1 MKTMH
6 PQISTARA
14 GPGAELDSNLRSNYD
29 SDRIVSWERRGFTTF
44 NPNTHRAT
52 QGGQPQG
59 GLAYEGDSSKV
70 NCNLNKSPVLITIPN
85 KQKPEK
91 TDKNQISSD
100 YSNTQGISIPKLD
113 MQKIN
118 EFKGQMLRAQAA

>member
-6 PQISTARA
+6 PQISTART
-14 GPGAELDSNLRSNYD
+14 GPGAELGNNLRSNYD
-29 SDRIVSWERRGFTTF
+29 SEGPGSWELGGFTTF
-44 NPNTHRAT
+44 NPNTNRAT

-59 GLAYEGDSSKV
+59 AFGSEGESSNR
-70 NCNLNKSPVLITIPN
+70 NCNLNKRPVLITIPN
-85 KQKPEK
+85 KQNQEK
-91 TDKNQISSD
+91 TENKRISSE
-100 YSNTQGISIPKLD
+100 YSSTQGISIPKLD

>member
-1 MKTMH
+1 
-6 PQISTARA
+6 
-14 GPGAELDSNLRSNYD
+14 
-29 SDRIVSWERRGFTTF
+29 
-44 NPNTHRAT
+44 
-52 QGGQPQG
+52 
-59 GLAYEGDSSKV
+59 V